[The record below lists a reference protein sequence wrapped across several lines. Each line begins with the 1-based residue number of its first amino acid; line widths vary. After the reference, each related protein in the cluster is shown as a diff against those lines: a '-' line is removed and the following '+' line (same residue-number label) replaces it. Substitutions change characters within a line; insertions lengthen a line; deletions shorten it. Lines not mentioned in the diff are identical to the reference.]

1 MSKKDKKGNNYQWI
15 FIGIVLL
22 IYVLIYLFDPGKVES
37 SMVMTFNLL
46 YNIFLILLVVF
57 IFMGLSNYFLSPSII
72 SKYVGKG
79 SGLKGWFIAVVSGI
93 LSHGPIYAWFP
104 LLRDMKSH
112 GMRDGLVAA
121 FLYNRSVKIPLLP
134 VMIFYFGWVFVIV
147 LMILIMIASVIE
159 GKSIEVLKGVET
171 DTNKNI

>member
-1 MSKKDKKGNNYQWI
+1 
-15 FIGIVLL
+15 
-22 IYVLIYLFDPGKVES
+22 
-37 SMVMTFNLL
+37 MVMTFNLL

-147 LMILIMIASVIE
+147 LMVLIMLASVVEGTLIE
-159 GKSIEVLKGVET
+159 LMVGVKTDIE
-171 DTNKNI
+171 